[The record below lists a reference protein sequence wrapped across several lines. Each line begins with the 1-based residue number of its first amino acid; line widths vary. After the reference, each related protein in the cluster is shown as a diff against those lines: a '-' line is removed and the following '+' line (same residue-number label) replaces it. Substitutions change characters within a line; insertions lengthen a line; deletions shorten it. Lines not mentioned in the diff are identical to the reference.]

1 MKKTYEL
8 RATREN
14 LRLKVEVNSSKN
26 QTNLVDI
33 HVFNARG
40 ERVGRET
47 FGVGDRFIHRVPHS
61 SFITWRTITR
71 ISSNNVYF
79 KYDFSYP
86 RNKEFSVPIEVF
98 AGTNYRGFNMDRIE
112 EHNSKYDHVVPNPP
126 GYWDV
131 PNHNFGADY

>member
-8 RATREN
+8 RTTREN
-14 LRLKVEVNSSKN
+14 LRFKVEVNSSKN

-40 ERVGRET
+40 EQVGRET
-47 FGVGDRFIHRVPHS
+47 FGVGDRFIHTVPHS
-61 SFITWRTITR
+61 SFITWRIITR

-79 KYDFSYP
+79 KFDFSP
-86 RNKEFSVPIEVF
+86 DRKEFPVPIPVF
-98 AGTNYRGFNMDRIE
+98 AGHNYRGFNMDRIE
-112 EHNSKYDHVVPNPP
+112 KYNAKYDKVVPNPP